1 MAELASRVRVDC
13 GPRASIPK
21 HAPAGVGIGYVL
33 ACIIEYDG
41 DSKPVILKAGP
52 SLYIPAGAIHST
64 RNLRSGNAA
73 EQTTCSV
80 KHGAPFLVL
89 DK

>member
-1 MAELASRVRVDC
+1 MAELAIGVRVDC

-21 HAPAGVGIGYVL
+21 HAPSGVGIGKML
-33 ACIIEYDG
+33 AGVMEYDG

-52 SLYIPAGAIHST
+52 SLYIPAGAIHSP

-73 EQTTCSV
+73 GQATCFV
-80 KHGAPFLVL
+80 KYGEPFLVL